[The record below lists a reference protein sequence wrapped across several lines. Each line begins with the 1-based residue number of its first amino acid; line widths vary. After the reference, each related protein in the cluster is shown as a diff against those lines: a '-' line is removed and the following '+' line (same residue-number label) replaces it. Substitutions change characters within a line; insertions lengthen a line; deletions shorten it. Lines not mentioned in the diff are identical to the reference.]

1 MAVQLET
8 RFSFYDVVPALSPL
22 VIVDVGAQPLN
33 NQQEIY
39 ASLVEIDKAAIVA
52 FEANAEGCSQLTE
65 ALGAAHSVREIIVGD
80 GSPATF
86 YKNKSAVTN
95 SLFPA
100 NMELLSRFSGLA
112 EMTTLVSS
120 ENVQT
125 HRLDDLIDLPEIDF
139 LKMDIQGGE
148 LNALNGASRVA
159 GSAMAIHTEV
169 EFVPLYV
176 GQPLFADID
185 NKVRSLGFQFHTLFE
200 PTGRV
205 YKPLQRAD
213 GDQTGVRQYLW
224 SDAVYIPDLSK
235 LERHS
240 NERLLKLCAILHDIY
255 QSFDLVLHLLSYLK
269 DRGDAGVYGDYCKK
283 LGLI

>member
-1 MAVQLET
+1 MAAQLET
-8 RFSFYDVVPALSPL
+8 DFSFYDVVPELSAL
-22 VIVDVGAQPLN
+22 VIVDVGAQPLK
-33 NQQEIY
+33 NQPEIY
-39 ASLVEIDKAAIVA
+39 APLVEIGKAEIVA

-65 ALGAAHSVREIIVGD
+65 VLGAAHSVREIIIGD

-86 YKNKSAVTN
+86 HRNKSPVTN

-100 NMELLSRFSGLA
+100 NMALLSRFSGLA
-112 EMTTLVSS
+112 EMSTLVSS

-125 HRLDDLIDLPEIDF
+125 YRLDDLIDLPEIDF
-139 LKMDIQGGE
+139 LKMDVQGGE
-148 LNALNGASRVA
+148 LNVLNGASRVA

-169 EFVPLYV
+169 EFVPLYI

-185 NKVRSLGFQFHTLFE
+185 IKVRSLDFQFHTLSG

-205 YKPLQRAD
+205 YKPLQRAGSD
-213 GDQTGVRQYLW
+213 PTGVHQYLW

-240 NERLLKLCAILHDIY
+240 AERILKLCAILHDIY
-255 QSFDLVLHLLSYLK
+255 HSFDLVLHLLLYLK
-269 DRGDAGVYGDYCKK
+269 DREDVGVYGDYCKK